1 MKNHPIYSHVIR
13 IGIVEDE
20 KAFREAVQEYFGAQ
34 KEFSCSHAHESA
46 ESFLSQLTE
55 DDLPDV
61 VLMDI
66 GLPGMSGISAIKL
79 LKERY
84 PDIDIIMLTVYHDPD
99 KIFRSLCAGAT
110 GYLLKT
116 APMSEIR
123 EAIQNV
129 YSGGSPM
136 SHQIARKVID
146 FFHSEAPIKPES
158 SLTAKEREV
167 ITGLVEGLSYKLIAT
182 EMNVTIETIRSHI
195 KNIYRKLHVHSK
207 AEVISKSFRGEI

>member
-1 MKNHPIYSHVIR
+1 MIR

-20 KAFREAVQEYFGAQ
+20 KAFREAVREYFSAQ
-34 KEFSCSHAHESA
+34 KEFSCQLAQESA

-55 DDLPDV
+55 DNLPDV

-84 PDIDIIMLTVYHDPD
+84 PDIDIIMLTVYHDPH
-99 KIFRSLCAGAT
+99 KIFQSLCAGAT
-110 GYLLKT
+110 GYLLKI
-116 APMSEIR
+116 APMTEIK
-123 EAIQNV
+123 EAIESV
-129 YSGGSPM
+129 YAGGSPM
-136 SHQIARKVID
+136 SHQIARKVVD
-146 FFHSEAPIKPES
+146 FFHSQPSVTPGY
-158 SLTAKEREV
+158 SLTSKEKEV
-167 ITGLVEGLSYKLIAT
+167 IMGLVDGLSYKIIAH

>member
-1 MKNHPIYSHVIR
+1 MIR

-20 KAFREAVQEYFGAQ
+20 KAFREAVREYFSAQ
-34 KEFSCSHAHESA
+34 KEFSCQLAYESA
-46 ESFLSQLTE
+46 ENFLSQLRE
-55 DDLPDV
+55 DNLPDV

-116 APMSEIR
+116 TPMSEIR
-123 EAIQNV
+123 EAIAAV
-129 YSGGSPM
+129 YAGGSPM
-136 SHQIARKVID
+136 SHQIARKVTE
-146 FFHSEAPIKPES
+146 FFHSQSPVKPES
-158 SLTAKEREV
+158 SLTSKEKEV
-167 ITGLVEGLSYKLIAT
+167 ITGLVEGLSYKIIAN